1 MKRYIKIRSKMCN
14 AGANPSEWGF
24 YSTSQLA
31 PYILQ
36 IKNKL
41 SEDTNKA
48 LYYEL
53 LEVKDKD
60 LTIVC
65 KSYSKDIIDAFYYA
79 IMDIGKEKYEYKISR
94 FNTYW

>member
-1 MKRYIKIRSKMCN
+1 MKRYIKIRSKSADLN
-14 AGANPSEWGF
+14 GY
-24 YSTSQLA
+24 YSTSRLA

-36 IKNKL
+36 IKDKL
-41 SEDTNKA
+41 SEDTSKS

-65 KSYSKDIIDAFYYA
+65 KSYSKDVIDAFYYA
-79 IMDIGKEKYEYKISR
+79 IIDIGKEKYEYKISR
-94 FNTYW
+94 FNTCW

>member
-1 MKRYIKIRSKMCN
+1 MKRYIKIRSKTYN
-14 AGANPSEWGF
+14 VGANPSEWGF

-36 IKNKL
+36 IKDEL

-60 LTIVC
+60 LTIFC
-65 KSYSKDIIDAFYYA
+65 KSYSKDVIDAFYYA

-94 FNTYW
+94 FNTCW

>member
-1 MKRYIKIRSKMCN
+1 MKRYIKIRSKMYN

-36 IKNKL
+36 IKDKL
-41 SEDTNKA
+41 SEDASKV
-48 LYYEL
+48 LSYEL

-65 KSYSKDIIDAFYYA
+65 KSYSKDVIDAFYYA
-79 IMDIGKEKYEYKISR
+79 IINIGKEKYEYKISR
-94 FNTYW
+94 FNTCW